1 MTKKRYGNELHPLY
15 SRWLSMTQ
23 RCNNPNHISYKN
35 YGAKG
40 ITIASDLQSFNDYRD
55 YLISLPNYDPEN
67 SSVDRINGKGN
78 YEKGNLRWAC
88 QSTQLANQQ
97 CSGKGKNKYTG
108 VNWSNTHKRWI
119 ARLTLKG
126 KTLLSKV
133 CLTEEDALE
142 ERNQFIIDN
151 NLPHVIQKWSN

>member
-1 MTKKRYGNELHPLY
+1 MTG
-15 SRWLSMTQ
+15 T
-23 RCNNPNHISYKN
+23 
-35 YGAKG
+35 
-40 ITIASDLQSFNDYRD
+40 
-55 YLISLPNYDPEN
+55 
-67 SSVDRINGKGN
+67 
-78 YEKGNLRWAC
+78 
-88 QSTQLANQQ
+88 
-97 CSGKGKNKYTG
+97 GKNKYTG